1 MQLLVDIG
9 NTSIQ
14 WATWNGEALGA
25 TGSARHFGGLPIDLL
40 AAWDELDRIDAVVV
54 ACVGPAVVLDAAA
67 KVAEARWQCRLRQV
81 HTSAQAHAVR
91 VAYDEPSRLGV
102 DRFLALVGAHAQY
115 PGPKL
120 IIDAGTATTYDL
132 LLADGRHLGGLILP
146 GVQMMRDSLLTGTQ
160 IPRHEAADADQSWA
174 ADTGEAIA
182 AASVQA
188 PAALAERLYQRLSGQ
203 TDLAPTLILTGGDAR
218 RLLPA
223 IALPA
228 IHDPMLVLSGLSRF
242 ASPIVAANP
251 VRPD

>member
-9 NTSIQ
+9 NTSIH

-25 TGSARHFGGLPIDLL
+25 TGSARHHGGLPIDLL

-67 KVAEARWQCRLRQV
+67 KVAEARWRCSLRQV
-81 HTSAQAHAVR
+81 YTSAEAHAVR

-102 DRFLALVGAHAQY
+102 DRFLALVGAHAKY

-120 IIDAGTATTYDL
+120 IVDAGTAITYDL
-132 LLADGRHLGGLILP
+132 LLADGCHLGGLILP
-146 GVQMMRDSLLTGTQ
+146 GVQMMRDSLLAGTQ
-160 IPRHEAADADQSWA
+160 IPRHEAADADPSWA
-174 ADTGEAIA
+174 ADTAEAIA

-203 TDLAPTLILTGGDAR
+203 IDRAPTLILTGGDAG
-218 RLLPA
+218 RLMSA

-228 IHDPMLVLSGLSRF
+228 IHDPLLVLWGLSRF
-242 ASPIVAANP
+242 ASPSASAIAA
-251 VRPD
+251 RPD